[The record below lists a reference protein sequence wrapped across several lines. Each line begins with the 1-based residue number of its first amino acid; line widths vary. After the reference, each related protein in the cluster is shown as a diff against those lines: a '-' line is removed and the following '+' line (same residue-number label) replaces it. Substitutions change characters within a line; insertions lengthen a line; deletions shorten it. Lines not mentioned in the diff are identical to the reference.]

1 MPAKKHKDRSEPNTL
16 KEAIE
21 WFSDEDRAHQYLT
34 ERRWPT
40 GDVTCPMC
48 GSKAVL
54 FMAKYRRWK
63 CANDHAKR
71 QFSVKVGTVMEDS
84 PLPLGKWLA
93 AMWMVANCKNGVS
106 SYEIGRALDVT
117 QKSAWFMLQR
127 IRLAMQQAQG
137 GGSMGGTVE
146 VDETYVGGK
155 ARNMHK
161 GSERRARQRRGRS
174 REGKAVVMGLLER
187 RTRNNP
193 SRFRAQVV
201 ENVKRGTLHA
211 IVRENVEEGSAIYSD
226 ALRSY
231 LGLEQGYDHRVID
244 HAVEYVRGQVHTNG
258 AENFWSLLKR
268 AIKGTY
274 VSVEP
279 FHLFR
284 YVDEQ
289 VFRFNERKDELG
301 DRGRFNTL
309 LGYVEGKRLTYR
321 ELIALDE
328 TVAASAAAPS

>member
-21 WFSDEDRAHQYLT
+21 WFRDEGVAHKYLAD
-34 ERRWPT
+34 RRWPD
-40 GDVTCPMC
+40 GNPKCPTCE
-48 GSKAVL
+48 STAVL
-54 FMAKYRRWK
+54 YMPRYRRWK
-63 CANDHAKR
+63 CGTNHPRR
-71 QFSVKVGTVMEDS
+71 QFSVKVGTIMEDS
-84 PLPLGKWLA
+84 PLKVGTWLA

-106 SYEIGRALDVT
+106 SYEIHRALDVT

-127 IRLAMQQAQG
+127 IRLAMQQSQG
-137 GGSMGGTVE
+137 GGTMGGTIE

-187 RTRNNP
+187 GTRNNP

-201 ENVKRGTLHA
+201 QNVKRGTLHA
-211 IVRENVEEGSAIYSD
+211 IVRENVGEGSAIYSD

-231 LGLEQGYDHRVID
+231 RGLEQGYDHRVID
-244 HAVEYVRGQVHTNG
+244 HAVEYVRGLVHTNG

-268 AIKGTY
+268 AVKGTY

-279 FHLFR
+279 FHLHR

-289 VFRFNERKDELG
+289 VFRFNERKDEMG

-309 LGYVEGKRLTYR
+309 LSYVTGKRLMYR
-321 ELIALDE
+321 ELIALNE
-328 TVAASAAAPS
+328 PSAPALA

>member
-1 MPAKKHKDRSEPNTL
+1 MPAKKIKDTSEPNTL

-21 WFSDEDRAHQYLT
+21 WFSNEDAAHKYLA
-34 ERRWPT
+34 ERRWPD
-40 GDVTCPMC
+40 GEVACPTC
-48 GSKAVL
+48 GGKAVL
-54 FMAKYRRWK
+54 YMSKYRRWK
-63 CANDHAKR
+63 CANDHARR

-84 PLPLGKWLA
+84 PLKVGTWLA

-106 SYEIGRALDVT
+106 SYEIHRALDVT
-117 QKSAWFMLQR
+117 QKSAWFMLAR
-127 IRLAMQQAQG
+127 IRLAMQTSQD
-137 GGSMGGTVE
+137 GGTLDGTIE

-161 GSERRARQRRGRS
+161 GSARRAKQRRGRS
-174 REGKAVVMGLLER
+174 REGKAVVMGLLR
-187 RTRNNP
+187 RTTRNNP
-193 SRFRAQVV
+193 SQFRAQVV
-201 ENVKRGTLHA
+201 QNVKRGTLHA
-211 IVRENVEEGSAIYSD
+211 IVRDTVEEGSAVYSD
-226 ALRSY
+226 ALKSY

-289 VFRFNERKDELG
+289 VFRFNERKDEMG

-309 LGYVEGKRLTYR
+309 LNYVAGKRLTYKQ
-321 ELIALDE
+321 LIALDE
-328 TVAASAAAPS
+328 PSAPALA